1 MTLGLKVFL
10 VEVPSS
16 TMEHDSWHWSH
27 NANSEVREW
36 LDERNI
42 VAWSVIFEED
52 GRIKFI
58 FIDEVHAMLF
68 RLRWS

>member
-1 MTLGLKVFL
+1 MTLGMTVFL
-10 VEVPSS
+10 VEVPKS
-16 TMEHDSWHWSH
+16 TMEHDLSH
-27 NANSEVREW
+27 EANAEVRDW

-52 GRIKFI
+52 GTIKFI
-58 FIDEVHAMLF
+58 FIDEIHAMLF